1 MTPSGRPYSIR
12 PSHDGDAPDLAALI
26 EAVTGE
32 GELIAAVPGEPDT
45 IEQSSRLVSIVLE
58 GGLSLTLEVD
68 GVPAGHVMVQRR
80 AGKHYAH
87 VGEVAIIVSNAQR
100 GIGLGRSLME
110 MAIDWGRAVGLAK
123 LSLRVFPD
131 NGRAIAL
138 YRFARVRGRRP
149 APGRGAHAEWGQG
162 HAAHG
167 PLPVGT
173 WRDSPPCYPADRM
186 SDSRP
191 IGVFDSGV
199 GGLTVLREI
208 RHQMPAEGLVYVAD
222 LEHFPYGPRSQREV
236 RGLALDI
243 IAMLVGMDTKLVVIA
258 CNTATAAALHVA
270 RERFDIP
277 VVGVIAPGAQA
288 AAAATRNGRV
298 AVLSTEGTRASG
310 EYVHAIKEAN
320 PGIHVLSEVAPELVE
335 IVEDGDADTPR
346 AEAAL
351 LPVLERVFAWRVD
364 TLVLGC
370 THYPLLRPALRRLI
384 GSRRLRVVDSA
395 DTTASRVSRIVD
407 VNRIGAGVPA
417 GSDPASTAARTEL
430 LVTAAPARFTASAA
444 RLFTEPLPNPSLV
457 RPVPQAFRLAA
468 GS

>member
-1 MTPSGRPYSIR
+1 
-12 PSHDGDAPDLAALI
+12 
-26 EAVTGE
+26 
-32 GELIAAVPGEPDT
+32 
-45 IEQSSRLVSIVLE
+45 
-58 GGLSLTLEVD
+58 
-68 GVPAGHVMVQRR
+68 
-80 AGKHYAH
+80 
-87 VGEVAIIVSNAQR
+87 
-100 GIGLGRSLME
+100 
-110 MAIDWGRAVGLAK
+110 
-123 LSLRVFPD
+123 
-131 NGRAIAL
+131 
-138 YRFARVRGRRP
+138 
-149 APGRGAHAEWGQG
+149 
-162 HAAHG
+162 
-167 PLPVGT
+167 
-173 WRDSPPCYPADRM
+173 M

-208 RHQMPAEGLVYVAD
+208 RQQMPAETLIYVAD
-222 LEHFPYGPRSQREV
+222 LEHFPYGPRPQGQV

-243 IAMLVGMDTKLVVIA
+243 IGMLVGMDTKLVVIA

-320 PGIHVLSEVAPELVE
+320 PSIAVLSEVAADLVE

-346 AEAAL
+346 ADAAL
-351 LPVLERVFAWRVD
+351 VPVLERIFDWRAD

-395 DTTASRVSRIVD
+395 DTTAARVRRIVA
-407 VNRIGAGVPA
+407 VNRIGAGEAPA
-417 GSDPASTAARTEL
+417 PGPRTLATRTEM
-430 LVTAAPARFTASAA
+430 LVTAAPARFRANAA
-444 RLFTEPLPNPSLV
+444 RIFDEPLPEPRLV
-457 RPVPQAFRLAA
+457 RPVPQAIRVAA